1 MLKDKVEWKDGRR
14 KRAMKVGLAVRHF
27 CAQAS
32 HYALFILGHLQARK
46 SLTGNLHREIDPVLG
61 LPAYV
66 SSGLAGQIVFLAI
79 HSYSQTPAYPI
90 SSCFANP
97 HQSYQG
103 ALHISNLSSRT
114 HVSHIKKLFTS
125 AIFLHE
131 PTSVIPRSSSHRQS
145 FFIPLILSNLP
156 LRSSLTSHY
165 ACQQPF
171 SSPKRTCL

>member
-125 AIFLHE
+125 AIFLHPSHSLKP
-131 PTSVIPRSSSHRQS
+131 PTALFTHFS
-145 FFIPLILSNLP
+145 LCLP
-156 LRSSLTSHY
+156 TTV
-165 ACQQPF
+165 QQPETYMSTMLKNQVRRSWVVSF
-171 SSPKRTCL
+171 